1 MGLFKSLKVL
11 SSTNGLGDNALVG
24 RGIVIDASLTRT
36 QITTGGEE
44 TRVCN
49 IRVQVFLDGYD
60 AYIAEAKQRIP
71 EWRLGSL
78 VGSAFA
84 VLVDPTNAQNIAIDF
99 TMEPPVVT
107 LARPAD
113 GGAATLLAT
122 GRPAEAVITAN
133 TPLGM
138 RTWDGND
145 VHLFQLTVME
155 PGRAPYQ
162 AQVGNGLPI
171 QALPK
176 VYPGARVQ
184 VKLGPQPNDVA
195 IDWTA

>member
-1 MGLFKSLKVL
+1 M
-11 SSTNGLGDNALVG
+11 
-24 RGIVIDASLTRT
+24 
-36 QITTGGEE
+36 
-44 TRVCN
+44 
-49 IRVQVFLDGYD
+49 
-60 AYIAEAKQRIP
+60 
-71 EWRLGSL
+71 
-78 VGSAFA
+78 
-84 VLVDPTNAQNIAIDF
+84 
-99 TMEPPVVT
+99 
-107 LARPAD
+107 
-113 GGAATLLAT
+113 
-122 GRPAEAVITAN
+122 ITAN

-171 QALPK
+171 HALPK

-184 VKLGPQPNDVA
+184 VKLGAQPNDVA